1 MELKNQIKKDAKE
14 LSKEIK
20 NLLLIY
26 DHIRTSNKNIDEFNP
41 SKIVLTKDIKQKDL
55 KDVFNDYKNKPYQNS
70 QKLNNKTV
78 YFLELM
84 KKIFSY
90 SFIPHLTD
98 IQLLITYNLVYAY
111 HKYTSQIDIEKFKK
125 SLNLYLVSTVNNYSD
140 YLSILKYIG
149 SLNEDSEENTDV
161 QFLNL
166 CKVIQLLNKS
176 EFNSSLSSFIL
187 LNDSIP
193 QYKKINFPK
202 LDVKE
207 DEKTYDKKIKHIAIL
222 LDVINSSL
230 EMHQENIRYE
240 IFKKYKNQEDKLNA
254 VNLVLS
260 SLNKNKLQSLSE
272 NDLEQNIQL
281 QIEDNKYLKN
291 ENDKRNKRIDA
302 LQKELNTYIDEVQ
315 TLNGEVSVLNGKVK
329 TLSQNL
335 KESNQKLTEEKKNT
349 SDLTL
354 QLEEKDKNLVKLHD
368 ELQNIKYRDVCS
380 YIIDYFVCL
389 LNDYEYNIAI
399 NSTYGSA
406 VDYVL
411 KEIKNTKYY
420 KYNDAINKKGI
431 TIEKLLD
438 FLLDHKLDMNSIVH
452 DGERKEQEFIRLIKD
467 KKGSDM
473 SEQFK
478 SLFNETPLLRRFCFV
493 KENGITRQQ
502 IKTAIL
508 EL

>member
-70 QKLNNKTV
+70 HKLNKKTV

-111 HKYTSQIDIEKFKK
+111 HIYTSEIDKEKFKK

-207 DEKTYDKKIKHIAIL
+207 DEKTYNKKIKDIAIL

-302 LQKELNTYIDEVQ
+302 LQKELNTYKDEVQ
-315 TLNGEVSVLNGKVK
+315 TLNGEVSVLNGKVN
-329 TLSQNL
+329 TLSQ
-335 KESNQKLTEEKKNT
+335 KLNEEKKNT

-354 QLEEKDKNLVKLHD
+354 KLEEKDKNLVKLHD

-411 KEIKNTKYY
+411 KEIKKTKYY

>member
-1 MELKNQIKKDAKE
+1 MELKIQIKKDAKE

-41 SKIVLTKDIKQKDL
+41 SKIVLTKDIKQKAL
-55 KDVFNDYKNKPYQNS
+55 EDVFNDYKNKPYQNS
-70 QKLNNKTV
+70 HKLNNKTV

-166 CKVIQLLNKS
+166 CKVIQLLNKF

-193 QYKKINFPK
+193 QYRKINFPK

-260 SLNKNKLQSLSE
+260 SLNQKKLQSLSE

-329 TLSQNL
+329 TLSQ
-335 KESNQKLTEEKKNT
+335 KLNEEKKNT

-354 QLEEKDKNLVKLHD
+354 KLEEKDKNLVKLHD

-411 KEIKNTKYY
+411 KEIKKTKYY

-467 KKGSDM
+467 KEGSDM

-493 KENGITRQQ
+493 RENGITRQQ

>member
-1 MELKNQIKKDAKE
+1 MELKIQIKKDAKE

-70 QKLNNKTV
+70 HKLNNKTV

-166 CKVIQLLNKS
+166 CKVIQLLNKF

-193 QYKKINFPK
+193 QYKKIDFPK

-260 SLNKNKLQSLSE
+260 SLDQKKLQSLSE

-315 TLNGEVSVLNGKVK
+315 TLNGEVRVLNGKVK
-329 TLSQNL
+329 TLSQ
-335 KESNQKLTEEKKNT
+335 KLNEEKKNT

-354 QLEEKDKNLVKLHD
+354 KLEEKDKNLVKLHD

-411 KEIKNTKYY
+411 KEIKKTKYY

-478 SLFNETPLLRRFCFV
+478 SLFNETPLLRQFCFV

>member
-1 MELKNQIKKDAKE
+1 MELKIQTKKDAKE

-70 QKLNNKTV
+70 HKLNNKTV

-111 HKYTSQIDIEKFKK
+111 HKYISQIDIEKFKK

-166 CKVIQLLNKS
+166 CKVIQLLNKF

-193 QYKKINFPK
+193 QYKKIDFPK

-260 SLNKNKLQSLSE
+260 SLDQKKLQSLSE

-315 TLNGEVSVLNGKVK
+315 TLNGEVRVLNGKVK
-329 TLSQNL
+329 TLSQ
-335 KESNQKLTEEKKNT
+335 KLNEEKKNT

-354 QLEEKDKNLVKLHD
+354 KLEEKDKNLVKLHD

-411 KEIKNTKYY
+411 KEIKKTKYY

-478 SLFNETPLLRRFCFV
+478 SLFNETPLLRQFCFV

-502 IKTAIL
+502 IQTAIL

>member
-1 MELKNQIKKDAKE
+1 MELKIQIKKDAKE

-70 QKLNNKTV
+70 HKLNKKTV

-111 HKYTSQIDIEKFKK
+111 HIYTSEIDKEKFKK

-166 CKVIQLLNKS
+166 CKVIQLLNKF

-302 LQKELNTYIDEVQ
+302 LQKELNTYKDEVQ

-329 TLSQNL
+329 TLSQ
-335 KESNQKLTEEKKNT
+335 KLNEEKKNT

-354 QLEEKDKNLVKLHD
+354 KLEEKDKNLVKLHD

-411 KEIKNTKYY
+411 KEIKKTKYY

>member
-1 MELKNQIKKDAKE
+1 MELKIQIKKDAKE

-70 QKLNNKTV
+70 HKLNNKTV

-140 YLSILKYIG
+140 YLSILKYIS

-166 CKVIQLLNKS
+166 CKVIQLLNKF
-176 EFNSSLSSFIL
+176 EFNSSLSSFIS

-202 LDVKE
+202 LDVKD
-207 DEKTYDKKIKHIAIL
+207 DEKTYDKKIKDIAIL

-329 TLSQNL
+329 TLSQ
-335 KESNQKLTEEKKNT
+335 KLNEEKKNT

-354 QLEEKDKNLVKLHD
+354 KLEEKDKNLVKLHD

-399 NSTYGSA
+399 NSTYGIA

-411 KEIKNTKYY
+411 KEIKKTKYY

-478 SLFNETPLLRRFCFV
+478 SLFNETPLLRQFCFV

-502 IKTAIL
+502 IQTAIL

>member
-1 MELKNQIKKDAKE
+1 MELKIQIKKDAKE

-70 QKLNNKTV
+70 HKLNNKTV

-84 KKIFSY
+84 KKIFSH

-193 QYKKINFPK
+193 QYRKINFPK

-260 SLNKNKLQSLSE
+260 SLNQKKLQSLSE

-302 LQKELNTYIDEVQ
+302 LQKELNSYIDEVQ

-329 TLSQNL
+329 TLSQ
-335 KESNQKLTEEKKNT
+335 KLNEEKKNT

-354 QLEEKDKNLVKLHD
+354 KLEEKDKNLVKLHD
-368 ELQNIKYRDVCS
+368 ELQNIKYRDICS

-389 LNDYEYNIAI
+389 LNDYEYKIAI

-406 VDYVL
+406 VNYVL

-431 TIEKLLD
+431 TIEKLFE
-438 FLLDHKLDMNSIVH
+438 FLLVHKLDMNSIVH

>member
-1 MELKNQIKKDAKE
+1 MELKIQIKKDAKE

-55 KDVFNDYKNKPYQNS
+55 KDVFNDYKNKSYQNS

-111 HKYTSQIDIEKFKK
+111 HKYTSQIDKEKFKK
-125 SLNLYLVSTVNNYSD
+125 SLNLYLVSKVNNYSD

-166 CKVIQLLNKS
+166 CKVIQLLNKL

-193 QYKKINFPK
+193 QYKKIDFPK

-302 LQKELNTYIDEVQ
+302 LQKELNTYKDEVQ
-315 TLNGEVSVLNGKVK
+315 TLNGEVSVLNGKVN
-329 TLSQNL
+329 TLSQ
-335 KESNQKLTEEKKNT
+335 KLNEEKKNT

-354 QLEEKDKNLVKLHD
+354 KLEEKDKNLVKLHD
-368 ELQNIKYRDVCS
+368 ELQNIKYRDICS

-389 LNDYEYNIAI
+389 LNDYEYKIAI

-411 KEIKNTKYY
+411 KEIKKTKYY

-431 TIEKLLD
+431 TIEKLFE
-438 FLLDHKLDMNSIVH
+438 FLLVHKLDMNSIVH

>member
-1 MELKNQIKKDAKE
+1 MELKIQIKKDAKE

-55 KDVFNDYKNKPYQNS
+55 KDVFNDYKNKSYQNS

-111 HKYTSQIDIEKFKK
+111 HIYTSEIDKEKFKN

-193 QYKKINFPK
+193 QYRKINFPK

-291 ENDKRNKRIDA
+291 ENNKRNKRIDA

-329 TLSQNL
+329 TLSQ
-335 KESNQKLTEEKKNT
+335 KLTEEKKNT

-354 QLEEKDKNLVKLHD
+354 KLEEKDKNLVKLHD

-411 KEIKNTKYY
+411 KEIKKTKYY

-478 SLFNETPLLRRFCFV
+478 SLFNETPLLRQFCFV

>member
-70 QKLNNKTV
+70 HNLNNKTV

-84 KKIFSY
+84 KKIFSH

-166 CKVIQLLNKS
+166 CKVIQLLNKF

-193 QYKKINFPK
+193 QYRKINFPK

-260 SLNKNKLQSLSE
+260 SLNQKKLQSLSE

-302 LQKELNTYIDEVQ
+302 LQKELNTYIGEVQ

-329 TLSQNL
+329 TLSQ
-335 KESNQKLTEEKKNT
+335 KLNEEKKNT

-411 KEIKNTKYY
+411 KEIKKTKYY

>member
-1 MELKNQIKKDAKE
+1 MELKIQIKKDAKE

-70 QKLNNKTV
+70 HKLNNKTV

-111 HKYTSQIDIEKFKK
+111 HIYTSEIDKEKFKK

-329 TLSQNL
+329 TLSQ
-335 KESNQKLTEEKKNT
+335 KLNEEKKNT

-354 QLEEKDKNLVKLHD
+354 KLEEKDKNLVKLHD

-411 KEIKNTKYY
+411 KEIKKTKYY

-478 SLFNETPLLRRFCFV
+478 SLFNETPLLRQFCFV

>member
-1 MELKNQIKKDAKE
+1 MELKIQTKKDAKE

-70 QKLNNKTV
+70 HKLNKKTV

-111 HKYTSQIDIEKFKK
+111 HIYTSEIDKEKFKK

-166 CKVIQLLNKS
+166 CKVIQLLNKF

-193 QYKKINFPK
+193 QYKKIDFPK

-329 TLSQNL
+329 TLSQ
-335 KESNQKLTEEKKNT
+335 KLTEEKKNT

-354 QLEEKDKNLVKLHD
+354 KLEEKDKNLVKLHD

-411 KEIKNTKYY
+411 KEIKKTKYY

-431 TIEKLLD
+431 TIEKLLE
-438 FLLDHKLDMNSIVH
+438 FLLVHKLDMNSIVH

>member
-1 MELKNQIKKDAKE
+1 MELKIQIKKDAKE

-70 QKLNNKTV
+70 HKLNNKTV

-111 HKYTSQIDIEKFKK
+111 HIYTSEIDKEKFKK

-329 TLSQNL
+329 TLSQ
-335 KESNQKLTEEKKNT
+335 KLNEEKKNT

-354 QLEEKDKNLVKLHD
+354 KLEEKDKNLVKLHD

-411 KEIKNTKYY
+411 KEIKKTKYY

-478 SLFNETPLLRRFCFV
+478 SLFNETPLLRQFCFV

-502 IKTAIL
+502 IQTAIL

>member
-1 MELKNQIKKDAKE
+1 MELKIQTKKDAKE

-70 QKLNNKTV
+70 HKLNKKTV

-111 HKYTSQIDIEKFKK
+111 HIYTSEIDKEKFKK

-193 QYKKINFPK
+193 QYKKIDFPK

-329 TLSQNL
+329 TLSQ
-335 KESNQKLTEEKKNT
+335 KLTEEKKNT

-354 QLEEKDKNLVKLHD
+354 KLEEKDKNLVKLHD

-411 KEIKNTKYY
+411 KEIKSTKYY

-431 TIEKLLD
+431 TIEKLLE
-438 FLLDHKLDMNSIVH
+438 FLLVHKLDMNSIVH

>member
-70 QKLNNKTV
+70 HNLNNKTV

-84 KKIFSY
+84 KKIFSH

-166 CKVIQLLNKS
+166 CKVIQLLNKF

-193 QYKKINFPK
+193 QYRKINFPK

-260 SLNKNKLQSLSE
+260 SLNQKKLQSLSE

-302 LQKELNTYIDEVQ
+302 LQKELNTYIGEVQ

-329 TLSQNL
+329 TLSQ
-335 KESNQKLTEEKKNT
+335 KLNEEKKNT

-368 ELQNIKYRDVCS
+368 ELQNIKYRDICS

-399 NSTYGSA
+399 KSTYGSA

-411 KEIKNTKYY
+411 KEIKKTKYY

>member
-1 MELKNQIKKDAKE
+1 M
-14 LSKEIK
+14 
-20 NLLLIY
+20 LIY

-98 IQLLITYNLVYAY
+98 IQLLIIYNLVYAY

-166 CKVIQLLNKS
+166 CKVIQLLNKF

-202 LDVKE
+202 LDVEE

-302 LQKELNTYIDEVQ
+302 LQKELNTYKDEVQ

-329 TLSQNL
+329 TLSQ
-335 KESNQKLTEEKKNT
+335 KLNEEKKNT

-368 ELQNIKYRDVCS
+368 ELQNIKYRDICS

-389 LNDYEYNIAI
+389 LNDYEYKIAI

-406 VDYVL
+406 VNYVL

-431 TIEKLLD
+431 TIEKLFE
-438 FLLDHKLDMNSIVH
+438 FLLVHKLDMNSIVH

-467 KKGSDM
+467 KEGSDM

-478 SLFNETPLLRRFCFV
+478 SLFNETPLLRQFCFV

>member
-1 MELKNQIKKDAKE
+1 M
-14 LSKEIK
+14 
-20 NLLLIY
+20 
-26 DHIRTSNKNIDEFNP
+26 
-41 SKIVLTKDIKQKDL
+41 
-55 KDVFNDYKNKPYQNS
+55 
-70 QKLNNKTV
+70 
-78 YFLELM
+78 
-84 KKIFSY
+84 
-90 SFIPHLTD
+90 
-98 IQLLITYNLVYAY
+98 LITYNLVYAY

-149 SLNEDSEENTDV
+149 SLNEESEENTDV

-193 QYKKINFPK
+193 QYRKINFPK

-207 DEKTYDKKIKHIAIL
+207 DEKTYNKKIKHIAIL

-302 LQKELNTYIDEVQ
+302 LQKELNTYKDEVQ
-315 TLNGEVSVLNGKVK
+315 TLNGEVSVLNGKVN
-329 TLSQNL
+329 TLSQ
-335 KESNQKLTEEKKNT
+335 KLNEEKKNT

-354 QLEEKDKNLVKLHD
+354 KLEEKDKNLVKLHD

-411 KEIKNTKYY
+411 KEIKKTKYY

-431 TIEKLLD
+431 TIEKLFE
-438 FLLDHKLDMNSIVH
+438 FLLVHKLDMNSIVH
-452 DGERKEQEFIRLIKD
+452 DGERKEQEFIRLIED
-467 KKGSDM
+467 KEGSDM

>member
-1 MELKNQIKKDAKE
+1 MELKIQIKKDAKE

-70 QKLNNKTV
+70 HKLNNKTV

-166 CKVIQLLNKS
+166 CKVIQLLNKF

-193 QYKKINFPK
+193 QYKKIDFPK

-260 SLNKNKLQSLSE
+260 SLNEKKLQSLSE

-329 TLSQNL
+329 TLSQ
-335 KESNQKLTEEKKNT
+335 KLNEEKKNT

-354 QLEEKDKNLVKLHD
+354 KLEEKDKNLVKLHD
-368 ELQNIKYRDVCS
+368 ELQNIKYRDICS

-411 KEIKNTKYY
+411 KEIKKTKYY

-431 TIEKLLD
+431 TIEKLLE
-438 FLLDHKLDMNSIVH
+438 FLLVHKLDMNSIVH

-467 KKGSDM
+467 KEGSDM

-478 SLFNETPLLRRFCFV
+478 SLFNETPLLRQFCFV

>member
-1 MELKNQIKKDAKE
+1 MELKIQTKKDAKE

-41 SKIVLTKDIKQKDL
+41 SKIVLTEDIKQKAL

-70 QKLNNKTV
+70 HKLNNKTV

-207 DEKTYDKKIKHIAIL
+207 DEKTYNKKIKDIAIL

-260 SLNKNKLQSLSE
+260 SLNQKKLQSLSE

-329 TLSQNL
+329 TLSQ
-335 KESNQKLTEEKKNT
+335 KLTEEKKNT

-354 QLEEKDKNLVKLHD
+354 KLEEKDKNLVKLHD

-411 KEIKNTKYY
+411 KEIKKTKYY

-431 TIEKLLD
+431 TIEKLFE
-438 FLLDHKLDMNSIVH
+438 FLLVHKLDMNSIVH

-467 KKGSDM
+467 KEGSDM

-478 SLFNETPLLRRFCFV
+478 SLFNETPLLRQFCFV

>member
-1 MELKNQIKKDAKE
+1 MELKIQIKKDAKE

-70 QKLNNKTV
+70 HKLNNKTV

-140 YLSILKYIG
+140 YLSILKYIS

-166 CKVIQLLNKS
+166 CKVIQLLNKF
-176 EFNSSLSSFIL
+176 EFNSSLSSFIS

-193 QYKKINFPK
+193 QYKKIDFPK

-207 DEKTYDKKIKHIAIL
+207 DEKTYDKKIKDIAIL

-329 TLSQNL
+329 TLSQ
-335 KESNQKLTEEKKNT
+335 KLNEEKKNT

-354 QLEEKDKNLVKLHD
+354 KLEEKDKNLVKLHD

-399 NSTYGSA
+399 NSTYGIA

-411 KEIKNTKYY
+411 KEIKKTKYY

-478 SLFNETPLLRRFCFV
+478 SLFNETPLLRQFCFV

>member
-1 MELKNQIKKDAKE
+1 MELKIQTKKDAKE
-14 LSKEIK
+14 LLKEIK

-70 QKLNNKTV
+70 HKLNNKTV

-166 CKVIQLLNKS
+166 CKVIQLLNKF

-193 QYKKINFPK
+193 QYRKINFPK

-207 DEKTYDKKIKHIAIL
+207 DEKTYDKKIKDIAIL

-240 IFKKYKNQEDKLNA
+240 IFKKYINQFDKLNA

-260 SLNKNKLQSLSE
+260 SLNK
-272 NDLEQNIQL
+272 
-281 QIEDNKYLKN
+281 
-291 ENDKRNKRIDA
+291 
-302 LQKELNTYIDEVQ
+302 
-315 TLNGEVSVLNGKVK
+315 
-329 TLSQNL
+329 
-335 KESNQKLTEEKKNT
+335 KK
-349 SDLTL
+349 
-354 QLEEKDKNLVKLHD
+354 
-368 ELQNIKYRDVCS
+368 
-380 YIIDYFVCL
+380 
-389 LNDYEYNIAI
+389 
-399 NSTYGSA
+399 
-406 VDYVL
+406 
-411 KEIKNTKYY
+411 
-420 KYNDAINKKGI
+420 
-431 TIEKLLD
+431 
-438 FLLDHKLDMNSIVH
+438 
-452 DGERKEQEFIRLIKD
+452 
-467 KKGSDM
+467 
-473 SEQFK
+473 
-478 SLFNETPLLRRFCFV
+478 
-493 KENGITRQQ
+493 
-502 IKTAIL
+502 
-508 EL
+508 

>member
-1 MELKNQIKKDAKE
+1 MELKIQTKKDAKE

-70 QKLNNKTV
+70 HKLNNKTV

-149 SLNEDSEENTDV
+149 SLKEDSEGNTDK

-166 CKVIQLLNKS
+166 CKVIQLLNQF
-176 EFNSSLSSFIL
+176 EFNSNLSAFIL
-187 LNDSIP
+187 LNYSIP
-193 QYKKINFPK
+193 QYRKINFPK

-207 DEKTYDKKIKHIAIL
+207 DEKTYNKKIKDIAIL

-302 LQKELNTYIDEVQ
+302 LQKELNTYKDEVQ
-315 TLNGEVSVLNGKVK
+315 TLNGEVSVLNGKVN
-329 TLSQNL
+329 TLSQ
-335 KESNQKLTEEKKNT
+335 KLNEEKKNT

-354 QLEEKDKNLVKLHD
+354 KLEEKDKNLVKLHD

-411 KEIKNTKYY
+411 KEIKKTKYY

-467 KKGSDM
+467 KEGSNM
-473 SEQFK
+473 SDQFK
-478 SLFNETPLLRRFCFV
+478 SLFNETPLLRQFCFV

-502 IKTAIL
+502 IQTAIL